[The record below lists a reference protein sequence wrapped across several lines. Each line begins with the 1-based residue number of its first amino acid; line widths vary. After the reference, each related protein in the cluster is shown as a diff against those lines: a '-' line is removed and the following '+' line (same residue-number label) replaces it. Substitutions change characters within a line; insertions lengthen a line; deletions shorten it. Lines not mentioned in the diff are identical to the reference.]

1 MGASAD
7 FIEPADGELSGNYLS
22 PTPVALTPNG
32 VTRVAGNVQGA
43 GMGRSID
50 LDYFRVTVPTG
61 QVLSA
66 INVLPGTIG
75 AGAIGTF
82 IAVFDGPAVN
92 PDTAVSTDLLG
103 YYLYR
108 TADIGTNILDDI
120 ATFNFQG
127 TNPADGFVPP
137 LPADDYIFW
146 IQEGFNGIFP
156 YNLQFVLRGVPEPGT
171 LALAGLALAGLAFKR
186 RKK

>member
-1 MGASAD
+1 MGMS
-7 FIEPADGELSGNYLS
+7 F
-22 PTPVALTPNG
+22 
-32 VTRVAGNVQGA
+32 
-43 GMGRSID
+43 D
-50 LDYFRVTVPTG
+50 LDYFRVSVPVG

-66 INVLPGTIG
+66 VNVVPGTG

-127 TNPADGFVPP
+127 TNPSQGFVPP
-137 LPADDYIFW
+137 LPADELHLLDS
-146 IQEGFNGIFP
+146 GR
-156 YNLQFVLRGVPEPGT
+156 L
-171 LALAGLALAGLAFKR
+171 
-186 RKK
+186 